1 MTGRA
6 WIVVLAAM
14 TGASCAAAT
23 TGMPLASAGDRM
35 IAAASRGAAAAN
47 HRAAEPLT
55 IDVYPRIMSAGGHAS
70 VRLRIEPNALART
83 LEISWW
89 SGDGLGGSHQISV
102 DGDRAPIRYQFPLKH
117 VEPGEYEVTAV
128 LMRADGSRVRRTTTM
143 VVVGP
148 I

>member
-6 WIVVLAAM
+6 WIVVVAAM

-23 TGMPLASAGDRM
+23 TGTPLASAGDRM
-35 IAAASRGAAAAN
+35 IAAAAREAGAAGQ
-47 HRAAEPLT
+47 RAAEPLT

-70 VRLRIEPNALART
+70 VRLRIEPNALTRT
-83 LEISWW
+83 VEISWW
-89 SGDGLGGSHQISV
+89 SGDGLGGLHQISV
-102 DGDRAPIRYQFPLKH
+102 DGDRGPIRYQFPLKH
-117 VEPGEYEVTAV
+117 IDPGEYEVSAV
-128 LMRADGSRVRRTTTM
+128 LTRVDGSRVRRTTTM